1 MTAAETAAF
10 TAGAG
15 APPDTVLLAIAGRT
29 LTLAL
34 VWAMWL
40 TMGIF
45 AAWQSGRASLFDV
58 LWAVLRA
65 CIVLLVLGFIVR

>member
-10 TAGAG
+10 AAGAG
-15 APPDTVLLAIAGRT
+15 ASPNSVLLAIAGST

-40 TMGIF
+40 TMGVF
-45 AAWQSGRASLFDV
+45 AAWQTGRASLFEL

>member
-15 APPDTVLLAIAGRT
+15 APPDTVLLAIAGST

-45 AAWQSGRASLFDV
+45 AAWQTGRATLFDV

-65 CIVLLVLGFIVR
+65 CIVLLVLGVIVR